1 MPLMVPWDALDPR
14 VAGLSAGNVA
24 SRHTQPFAGA
34 ARTCVAALFSVN
46 LFFTPSCT

>member
-1 MPLMVPWDALDPR
+1 MPLMVPWDGLDRR

-34 ARTCVAALFSVN
+34 ALMCVVAPFSVN
-46 LFFTPSCT
+46 LFFTPSRT